1 MVNLSSGSIK
11 WDQENTTLTLNNV
24 ALDNAEKGLVFLPSS
39 SGIKELK
46 VVLEGK
52 NNVNGANQEIF
63 YWQDCILTIQGSDSL
78 TTRSTSNKA
87 IDYSGTTPSTLTIKD
102 CTLDIQG
109 KLQSIMGYMNGEN
122 TATLSLVVNNATL
135 KVKGATGG
143 WGWKRSGIENLKSYE
158 LKNCHIE
165 TPGREIR

>member
-1 MVNLSSGSIK
+1 MTAAIAALFIALLALPQTAKAYQIRILGTEYSKSTVVNLSSGSIK

-63 YWQDCILTIQGSDSL
+63 Y
-78 TTRSTSNKA
+78 
-87 IDYSGTTPSTLTIKD
+87 
-102 CTLDIQG
+102 
-109 KLQSIMGYMNGEN
+109 
-122 TATLSLVVNNATL
+122 
-135 KVKGATGG
+135 
-143 WGWKRSGIENLKSYE
+143 
-158 LKNCHIE
+158 
-165 TPGREIR
+165 